1 MKVSFLRD
9 CTLFKIITK
18 KEKKMS
24 KLFMKRA
31 GEIYICQLQRYEI
44 SSSTGIFFGYL
55 FAKKVQFSAS
65 LFL

>member
-1 MKVSFLRD
+1 
-9 CTLFKIITK
+9 
-18 KEKKMS
+18 MS

-44 SSSTGIFFGYL
+44 SSNTGIFFGYL